1 MDKMMMRLEG
11 MEERYNELNSLLMD
25 TELMSDPKRYAKIG
39 KEHAQIQPTVETFQE
54 LKLI

>member
-25 TELMSDPKRYAKIG
+25 TELMSDPKRYAKI
-39 KEHAQIQPTVETFQE
+39 PD
-54 LKLI
+54 